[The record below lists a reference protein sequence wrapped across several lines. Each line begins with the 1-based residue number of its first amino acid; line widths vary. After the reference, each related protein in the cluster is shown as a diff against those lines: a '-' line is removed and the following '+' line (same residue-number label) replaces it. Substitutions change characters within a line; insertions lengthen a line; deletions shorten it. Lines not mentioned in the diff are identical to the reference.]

1 MAERWQKRGRENGLK
16 CGIVRVWNR
25 LDHLSKRGTKMD
37 KKAALKICELC
48 LLALSGGILMLPFLG
63 EEAFEKTLIFPE
75 E

>member
-1 MAERWQKRGRENGLK
+1 
-16 CGIVRVWNR
+16 
-25 LDHLSKRGTKMD
+25 MD